1 MIVGNLVGSAE
12 VGFEAELNEV
22 VLVTSTGETV
32 SVPRAPKRDVAE
44 RIFDQILK
52 LRLALHAAQ

>member
-1 MIVGNLVGSAE
+1 
-12 VGFEAELNEV
+12 VGFEADLNEV

-32 SVPRAPKRDVAE
+32 TVPRAPKREVAE
-44 RIFDQILK
+44 RIFDEVLK